1 MSKTMFCLVISLAL
15 FFPKKMIA
23 TEYNESIIGIYVEFD
38 NPYQNPASKPRM
50 PIKIPTVSLDGHL
63 IYFNALGDSCT
74 LEVTDE
80 NNDVVYSRLIS
91 AEETCFLLPST
102 LKGQYLIKF
111 IFENLTYWGYI
122 EL

>member
-63 IYFNALGDSCT
+63 IYFNALGGSCT

-80 NNDVVYSRLIS
+80 NQLTLITCVEN
-91 AEETCFLLPST
+91 APEFRRCVKAIEKEE
-102 LKGQYLIKF
+102 GMY
-111 IFENLTYWGYI
+111 
-122 EL
+122 